1 MVFDAPIAAREHE
14 HRRGGSTLTRLVA
27 AGSVA
32 AAVALLGVVVPTHAR
47 SADPAPVPATT
58 TTTSTVIDHLRWVDL
73 AGPDERGRALGQL
86 IADEL
91 RIAGVPAPVV
101 EVADTGALLGQFDAR
116 GWLLQLSRAALTDL
130 ASRTSAEL
138 ARLTGAARH
147 EARHAEQWFR
157 MAQLRAAQGRSADE
171 IATEMSLPAAVA
183 AAAASSPLAAGRL
196 AAQSATW
203 WDSVYGGGNEHRN
216 RVLAEVAAAK
226 SGYDQAARAYRE
238 RPSEAAAAAM
248 AEAARVLEPVYA
260 SYRALPEEADA
271 FEVQDRFVATLLG
284 AGGRAA

>member
-1 MVFDAPIAAREHE
+1 VVFDAPIAARQHE
-14 HRRGGSTLTRLVA
+14 HRRGVSTLTRLVA

-32 AAVALLGVVVPTHAR
+32 AAVALFGIVVPTHAR
-47 SADPAPVPATT
+47 SADPVPATT
-58 TTTSTVIDHLRWVDL
+58 TTTTVGVDHLRWVEL

-86 IADEL
+86 IAHEL

-116 GWLLQLSRAALTDL
+116 GWLLQLSRAALTDVE
-130 ASRTSAEL
+130 SRTSAEL

-157 MAQLRAAQGRSADE
+157 MAQLRAAQGRSAAE
-171 IATEMSLPAAVA
+171 IATEMTLPAEVA
-183 AAAASSPLAAGRL
+183 AAAAASPLAAGQI
-196 AAQSATW
+196 AEQSATW
-203 WDSVYGGGNEHRN
+203 WDSVYGAGNEHRN

-226 SGYDQAARAYRE
+226 SSFDEAARVYRE
-238 RPSEAAAAAM
+238 QPSGAAAAAM

-260 SYRALPEEADA
+260 RYRALPEEADA
-271 FEVQDRFVATLLG
+271 FEVQDHFVATLLA